1 MPLQFDEAASI
12 WREDSP
18 VWAII
23 AGELL
28 LQGDQPVAQN
38 RTAMIE
44 LGASRA
50 EVAAA
55 SLDTGDL
62 NAAGHSLIGC
72 ALALAIGARPEETV
86 RDERTSLAAYASEF
100 ADALSWQVLQP
111 TAPDLIRMADEIRS
125 HVGGEDTA
133 TRGRTLW
140 ELAIKA
146 GGLAVGLS
154 PHITRRRERRD
165 LIDEE

>member
-1 MPLQFDEAASI
+1 MVQFDEAASI

-28 LQGDQPVAQN
+28 LQGDQPIAQN
-38 RTAMIE
+38 KTAMIE

-72 ALALAIGARPEETV
+72 ALALALGSRP
-86 RDERTSLAAYASEF
+86 DESTTLAAYASEI
-100 ADALSWQVLQP
+100 ADALSWQVSKA
-111 TAPDLIRMADEIRS
+111 TATELIRMADEIRS
-125 HVGGEDTA
+125 HVNGEDTA
-133 TRGRTLW
+133 TRGPTLW
-140 ELAIKA
+140 ELALKV
-146 GGLAVGLS
+146 GGMAVGLS
-154 PHITRRRERRD
+154 PQISRRRERRD
-165 LIDEE
+165 LIGQAE

>member
-1 MPLQFDEAASI
+1 MGLQFDEAASI

-23 AGELL
+23 AGELM

-38 RTAMIE
+38 RNAMIE

-55 SLDTGDL
+55 SLDTGEL

-72 ALALAIGARPEETV
+72 ALAV
-86 RDERTSLAAYASEF
+86 SLAARDTSGGSELSAYASEV
-100 ADALSWQVLQP
+100 ADALSWQVSQP
-111 TAPDLIRMADEIRS
+111 TAPELIRMADEIRS
-125 HVGGEDTA
+125 HLDGSDTA
-133 TRGRTLW
+133 RRQPTLW
-140 ELAIKA
+140 ELALKA
-146 GGLAVGLS
+146 GGMAVGLS

-165 LIDEE
+165 LIDQG

>member
-1 MPLQFDEAASI
+1 MSAQFDEAASI

-28 LQGDQPVAQN
+28 LQGDQPIARN
-38 RTAMIE
+38 KTAMIE

-50 EVAAA
+50 EVGAA

-72 ALALAIGARPEETV
+72 ALALALAARPDET
-86 RDERTSLAAYASEF
+86 TTLAAYASEL
-100 ADALSWQVLQP
+100 ADALSWQVSQA
-111 TAPDLIRMADEIRS
+111 TAPELIRMADEIRA

-133 TRGRTLW
+133 TRGSTLW
-140 ELAIKA
+140 ELALKA
-146 GGLAVGLS
+146 GGMAVGLS
-154 PHITRRRERRD
+154 PKISRRRDRRD
-165 LIDEE
+165 LIDTEL

>member
-1 MPLQFDEAASI
+1 MVQVVQFDEAASI

-18 VWAII
+18 VWAIV

-28 LQGDQPVAQN
+28 LQGDQPIAQN
-38 RTAMIE
+38 KTAMIE

-72 ALALAIGARPEETV
+72 ALALALGARP
-86 RDERTSLAAYASEF
+86 DESTTLAAYASEL
-100 ADALSWQVLQP
+100 ADALSWQVSKP
-111 TAPDLIRMADEIRS
+111 TAPELIRMADEIRA
-125 HVGGEDTA
+125 HVNGEDTA
-133 TRGRTLW
+133 TRGSTLW
-140 ELAIKA
+140 ELALKV
-146 GGLAVGLS
+146 GGMAVGLS
-154 PHITRRRERRD
+154 PQIDRRRERRD
-165 LIDEE
+165 LISQSE

>member
-1 MPLQFDEAASI
+1 MQFDEAASI

-28 LQGDQPVAQN
+28 LQGDQPIAQN
-38 RTAMIE
+38 RTAMID

-50 EVAAA
+50 QVAAA

-72 ALALAIGARPEETV
+72 ALALALAARDPNEGTEL
-86 RDERTSLAAYASEF
+86 SAYASEV
-100 ADALSWQVLQP
+100 ADALSWQVSQP
-111 TAPDLIRMADEIRS
+111 TAPELIRMADEVRA
-125 HVGGEDTA
+125 HTDAEEPV
-133 TRGRTLW
+133 TRVATLW
-140 ELAIKA
+140 ELALKA
-146 GGLAVGLS
+146 GGMAVGLS
-154 PHITRRRERRD
+154 PHISRRRERRD
-165 LIDEE
+165 LIDQAD

>member
-1 MPLQFDEAASI
+1 MSAQFDEAASI

-28 LQGDQPVAQN
+28 LQGDQPIARN
-38 RTAMIE
+38 KTAMIE

-72 ALALAIGARPEETV
+72 ALALALASRPDET
-86 RDERTSLAAYASEF
+86 TTLAAYASEL
-100 ADALSWQVLQP
+100 ADALSWQVSQA
-111 TAPDLIRMADEIRS
+111 TAPELIRMADEIRA
-125 HVGGEDTA
+125 HVNGEDTA
-133 TRGRTLW
+133 TRGSTLW
-140 ELAIKA
+140 ELALKA
-146 GGLAVGLS
+146 GGMAVGLS
-154 PHITRRRERRD
+154 PQISRRRERRD
-165 LIDEE
+165 LIDATE